1 MIIKKLY
8 NCKLLVGILI
18 QVKDDFSDPNSL
30 TRETLQILDILD
42 KWIDKLSNIRPP
54 LIDQSSVDNLK
65 RELLAHDIRLIESEL
80 DRCVSSTYVENLKVN

>member
-18 QVKDDFSDPNSL
+18 QVRDDFSNPNAL
-30 TRETLQILDILD
+30 TRETLDILDVLD
-42 KWIDKLSNIRPP
+42 KWISRLSNIRPP

-65 RELLAHDIRLIESEL
+65 QELLTYDIRLIEREL
-80 DRCVSSTYVENLKVN
+80 DKCVSSTYVENLKVN